1 MNQSFGL
8 KKLCVQDM
16 SHGGFLNPLDLKT
29 KTTRRFFRYMPSKG
43 PCLFLQCQYSMLVHV
58 AHVSMQVFGLK
69 MLDFQRVFFFF
80 PEYEF
85 SNSSNWK
92 NLCAMSRQVLDVML
106 YSCRISC
113 MTSCFLGSR
122 IWKGCFQNFNKDQHQ
137 TIFAGHF
144 GDLNCF
150 RNVNVSLS
158 FCGFYVYTHI
168 LFL

>member
-29 KTTRRFFRYMPSKG
+29 KTTRRFFRYIPQKG
-43 PCLFLQCQYSMLVHV
+43 PVYFFNVNIVCWCMLHMFPCK
-58 AHVSMQVFGLK
+58 SSDLK
-69 MLDFQRVFFFF
+69 CWISRGCFFF

-144 GDLNCF
+144 GDLNYF